1 MKRTSVDPQLLK
13 QLYRENRNI
22 MAYLREQGAGGIND
36 ESAILAAYDMQSGT
50 YMKAMEQPEVQRQN
64 QVSTGKLAALFDQLG
79 CSSLLHG
86 GTGEAKT
93 ISHVVE
99 QMHARPDH
107 VYGFDISLS
116 RLLYAREYVRRM
128 NLSSVRFFEG
138 TLLDI
143 PILDNAFDIVFTS
156 HSMEPNGG
164 KEREILQE
172 LYRVSRR
179 YLVLR
184 EPTYELGNDETR
196 AHIDSHGYVKNIPAI
211 LKELGY
217 EVVEHRL
224 FGDDENPRNQSALSV
239 VRKNPAGEKAE
250 WEKSGGHPYASPIS
264 KTPLVFSGEAYY
276 SERDCLIF
284 PVIHAMPCLLAEHG
298 IFSSKY
304 MNFIGPE
311 TA

>member
-1 MKRTSVDPQLLK
+1 MKRASVDPELLK

-22 MAYLREQGAGGIND
+22 MAYLREQGEAGLND
-36 ESAILAAYDMQSGT
+36 EAAILAAYDMQAGT
-50 YMKAMEQPEVQRQN
+50 YMKAMEQPEVREKN
-64 QVSTGKLAALFDQLG
+64 QVSTGKFAALFDQLG
-79 CSSLLHG
+79 CTSLLHG

-99 QMHARPDH
+99 QMKNRPEH
-107 VYGFDISLS
+107 VYGFDICLS
-116 RLLYAREYVRRM
+116 RLLYAREYARRM
-128 NLSSVRFFEG
+128 NLPSLRFFEG
-138 TLLDI
+138 SLLDI
-143 PILDNAFDIVFTS
+143 PIRDNGFDIVFTS

-164 KEREILQE
+164 REREILQE

-184 EPTYELGNDETR
+184 EPSYELGNEETR
-196 AHIDSHGYVKNIPAI
+196 AHIDRHGYVKNIPAT

-224 FGDDENPRNQSALSV
+224 FGDDENPRNQSALTV
-239 VRKNPAGEKAE
+239 IRKGEGSEGGE
-250 WEKSGGHPYASPIS
+250 WEKSNGHPYASPIS
-264 KTPLVFSGEAYY
+264 KTPLAFSGEAYY

-284 PVIHAMPCLLAEHG
+284 PVVSAIPCLLAEHG

-304 MNFIGPE
+304 MNFFSPQ
-311 TA
+311 A